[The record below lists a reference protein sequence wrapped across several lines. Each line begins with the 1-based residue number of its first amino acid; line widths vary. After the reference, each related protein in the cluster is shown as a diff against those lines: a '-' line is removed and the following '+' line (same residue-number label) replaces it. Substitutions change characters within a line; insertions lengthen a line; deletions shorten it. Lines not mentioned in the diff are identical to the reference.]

1 MAVLI
6 AQFVL
11 LISFVGIGMILFRK
25 IPVLI
30 ELSETFGKPEAENFI
45 LKLKR
50 KIKNTSALTSFSFEV
65 FLQKILSR
73 IKILSLR
80 VENRSDTLLQRL
92 RKNSQKKKLEKTDSY
107 WEKLKKPSVNSLRSL
122 SKKKT
127 PRTRVKKNKNY

>member
-1 MAVLI
+1 MVVLI

-11 LISFVGIGMILFRK
+11 LISLVGIGMILFRK

-30 ELSETFGKPEAENFI
+30 ELSETFGKPETENFI

-92 RKNSQKKKLEKTDSY
+92 RKNSQKKKLKETDSY

>member
-11 LISFVGIGMILFRK
+11 LISLIGIGTILFRK
-25 IPVLI
+25 IPVLT
-30 ELSETFGKPEAENFI
+30 ELPETFGKPEIENFI
-45 LKLKR
+45 FKLKR
-50 KIKNTSALTSFSFEV
+50 KIKNTSTLTSFSFEV

-80 VENRSDTLLQRL
+80 MENRSDTLLQRL
-92 RKNSQKKKLEKTDSY
+92 RKNSQKKKVEKTDNY
-107 WEKLKKPSVNSLRSL
+107 WEKLKKPSVNSLHSL

-127 PRTRVKKNKNY
+127 PKTRVKKNKNC

>member
-1 MAVLI
+1 MVVLI

-11 LISFVGIGMILFRK
+11 FVSLIGIGMILFRK

-30 ELSETFGKPEAENFI
+30 ELSETFGKPETENFI

-92 RKNSQKKKLEKTDSY
+92 RKNSQKKKLEETDSY

-127 PRTRVKKNKNY
+127 PRTRVKKNKD